1 MIKRYPC
8 QAAVLLVLG
17 ILTAKGLP
25 PGRQQEILLAA
36 PASAAA
42 ALLLASWALREKA
55 ALKKLRQAMLLGL
68 VFAAGMARMH
78 AAAREAQRQTD
89 GLFDGQAVTVQGRV
103 TDKKLKETSFG
114 TLQWTVCLAD
124 SYLKTPQEIRSCG
137 NIILYISQ
145 ESIEPVIGN
154 TILVSGNV
162 TFFQQARNE
171 GNFDE
176 AAYYRNQGYSIK
188 LYGKEGTYQAAGLH
202 RDRLREFLYS
212 MRQRMMQE
220 FQKSMPPQAAGVL
233 GAMLLGEKSFL
244 SGERKELY
252 RQSGIA
258 HILAISGLHISILGA
273 AAFALMRRAGGS
285 YMLSS
290 AVSMGL
296 LAAFGLMAGMG
307 ISTARAVVM
316 FGIFLGAQCCG
327 RAYDSMNA
335 LAVAAACILLH
346 NPCALF
352 LAGFQFSF
360 AAVAGVLLG
369 KEACLVFRPRYRLT
383 ETVLA
388 SLSIQALTLPLTAW
402 YYFEIPVYSV
412 LLNLFVLPF
421 MGLVLGA
428 GLLGGIA
435 GILSCTWMPPGL
447 VLETASRAM
456 LCACAFVLEYFAK
469 AGEFFLKLPK
479 AVQVTGQPEGWQM
492 ALYYLLLF
500 GYVWISAK
508 LRENGLWRMH
518 KDAGSR
524 SADGKDSRAAG
535 LRHIRRMQKLAAAA
549 SSGICL
555 CILFF
560 RVPGPAEVVAL
571 DVGQGDA
578 VYIRTSGGLDVFV
591 DGGSSDVKQAGT
603 YRILPFLKSRG
614 VAEIDCWFVSHLDQ
628 DHISGL
634 KEAIDSGYGIGQVVF
649 AKGVVKDEAYEALAG
664 QLAGR
669 GIAAGYLGRGDVLHA
684 GQASFRALAP
694 DGPGT
699 DRNAQSLV
707 LLYEDGGFSGF
718 FSGDISVQEERRLAA
733 QERPGRAVLYKAAH
747 HGSKHSNSM
756 ELLECLKP
764 QVCIVSCSADNDYGH
779 PGKEAVEHMESCGS
793 TVCYTMH
800 SGQIRVRQD
809 AGGIRVI
816 PFIP

>member
-1 MIKRYPC
+1 
-8 QAAVLLVLG
+8 
-17 ILTAKGLP
+17 
-25 PGRQQEILLAA
+25 
-36 PASAAA
+36 
-42 ALLLASWALREKA
+42 
-55 ALKKLRQAMLLGL
+55 
-68 VFAAGMARMH
+68 
-78 AAAREAQRQTD
+78 
-89 GLFDGQAVTVQGRV
+89 
-103 TDKKLKETSFG
+103 
-114 TLQWTVCLAD
+114 
-124 SYLKTPQEIRSCG
+124 
-137 NIILYISQ
+137 
-145 ESIEPVIGN
+145 
-154 TILVSGNV
+154 
-162 TFFQQARNE
+162 
-171 GNFDE
+171 
-176 AAYYRNQGYSIK
+176 
-188 LYGKEGTYQAAGLH
+188 
-202 RDRLREFLYS
+202 
-212 MRQRMMQE
+212 
-220 FQKSMPPQAAGVL
+220 MPPQAAGVL

-421 MGLVLGA
+421 MGLVLVA

-447 VLETASRAM
+447 VLGTASRAM

-469 AGEFFLKLPK
+469 AGELFLKLPK

>member
-1 MIKRYPC
+1 
-8 QAAVLLVLG
+8 
-17 ILTAKGLP
+17 
-25 PGRQQEILLAA
+25 
-36 PASAAA
+36 
-42 ALLLASWALREKA
+42 
-55 ALKKLRQAMLLGL
+55 
-68 VFAAGMARMH
+68 
-78 AAAREAQRQTD
+78 
-89 GLFDGQAVTVQGRV
+89 
-103 TDKKLKETSFG
+103 
-114 TLQWTVCLAD
+114 
-124 SYLKTPQEIRSCG
+124 
-137 NIILYISQ
+137 
-145 ESIEPVIGN
+145 
-154 TILVSGNV
+154 
-162 TFFQQARNE
+162 
-171 GNFDE
+171 
-176 AAYYRNQGYSIK
+176 
-188 LYGKEGTYQAAGLH
+188 
-202 RDRLREFLYS
+202 
-212 MRQRMMQE
+212 
-220 FQKSMPPQAAGVL
+220 
-233 GAMLLGEKSFL
+233 
-244 SGERKELY
+244 
-252 RQSGIA
+252 
-258 HILAISGLHISILGA
+258 
-273 AAFALMRRAGGS
+273 
-285 YMLSS
+285 MLSS

-718 FSGDISVQEERRLAA
+718 FSGDISVQEERRMAA

>member
-1 MIKRYPC
+1 MKYPI
-8 QAAVLLVLG
+8 G
-17 ILTAKGLP
+17 IQSFD
-25 PGRQQEILLAA
+25 R
-36 PASAAA
+36 
-42 ALLLASWALREKA
+42 LREDGYVYIDKT
-55 ALKKLRQAMLLGL
+55 ALVYSL
-68 VFAAGMARMH
+68 V
-78 AAAREAQRQTD
+78 
-89 GLFDGQAVTVQGRV
+89 
-103 TDKKLKETSFG
+103 
-114 TLQWTVCLAD
+114 
-124 SYLKTPQEIRSCG
+124 QE
-137 NIILYISQ
+137 
-145 ESIEPVIGN
+145 
-154 TILVSGNV
+154 
-162 TFFQQARNE
+162 
-171 GNFDE
+171 
-176 AAYYRNQGYSIK
+176 GYSIK

-421 MGLVLGA
+421 MGLVLVA

-447 VLETASRAM
+447 VLGTASRAM

-469 AGEFFLKLPK
+469 AGELFLKLPK

>member
-1 MIKRYPC
+1 
-8 QAAVLLVLG
+8 
-17 ILTAKGLP
+17 
-25 PGRQQEILLAA
+25 
-36 PASAAA
+36 
-42 ALLLASWALREKA
+42 
-55 ALKKLRQAMLLGL
+55 
-68 VFAAGMARMH
+68 
-78 AAAREAQRQTD
+78 
-89 GLFDGQAVTVQGRV
+89 
-103 TDKKLKETSFG
+103 
-114 TLQWTVCLAD
+114 
-124 SYLKTPQEIRSCG
+124 
-137 NIILYISQ
+137 
-145 ESIEPVIGN
+145 
-154 TILVSGNV
+154 
-162 TFFQQARNE
+162 
-171 GNFDE
+171 
-176 AAYYRNQGYSIK
+176 
-188 LYGKEGTYQAAGLH
+188 
-202 RDRLREFLYS
+202 
-212 MRQRMMQE
+212 
-220 FQKSMPPQAAGVL
+220 
-233 GAMLLGEKSFL
+233 
-244 SGERKELY
+244 
-252 RQSGIA
+252 
-258 HILAISGLHISILGA
+258 
-273 AAFALMRRAGGS
+273 
-285 YMLSS
+285 
-290 AVSMGL
+290 
-296 LAAFGLMAGMG
+296 MAGMG

-421 MGLVLGA
+421 MGLVLVA

-447 VLETASRAM
+447 VLGTASRAM

-469 AGEFFLKLPK
+469 AGELFLKLPK